1 MEFKDYYN
9 ILGVSKNATPE
20 EIKKAYRKMAVKY
33 HPDKNPGN
41 KEAEE
46 KFKQMN
52 EAYDVL
58 GDADKKKKY
67 DELGDSWKHYQQQ
80 GNGTE
85 GFDWSAWT
93 GRGNGR
99 KQAWNRRSEE
109 TFDESGFS
117 DFFETLFG
125 QKKSAGRKRDFKGE
139 NFQGMVTI
147 GLEEAYTGVARE
159 FEVNGKKI
167 RIRLKPG
174 TRDGQVIRLKGYGG
188 RGSREGY
195 EGDLLLQI
203 NIPSH
208 PSFER
213 KENDL
218 YTTVQVDLYTLLLG
232 GKITVRTWKGSIRMD
247 IPPETD
253 HGRVLRM
260 KGMGMPHYG
269 NEKIFGDLYVKVEV
283 VLPRKLSAEEIKLF
297 QQLQKMRA
305 HEGRNHSSKA
315 T

>member
-9 ILGVSKNATPE
+9 ILGVSKGATPE
-20 EIKKAYRKMAVKY
+20 EIKKAFRKMAVKY

-58 GDADKKKKY
+58 GDAGKKKKY

-80 GNGTE
+80 GRGAE
-85 GFDWSAWT
+85 DFDWSSWA

-99 KQAWNRRSEE
+99 RQAWNRTGEE
-109 TFDESGFS
+109 SFDESGFS

-125 QKKSAGRKRDFKGE
+125 QKKTAGRKRDFKGE
-139 NFQGMVTI
+139 DFQGEITI
-147 GLEEAYTGVARE
+147 SLEEACTGVARE

-174 TRDGQVIRLKGYGG
+174 TRHGQVIRLKGYGG
-188 RGSREGY
+188 RGSREGLG
-195 EGDLLLQI
+195 GDLLLHI
-203 NIPSH
+203 NIPPH
-208 PSFER
+208 PDFER
-213 KENDL
+213 KDNDL
-218 YTTVQVDLYTLLLG
+218 YITVQADLYTLLLG
-232 GKITVRTWKGSIRMD
+232 GKITVRTWKGAIRME
-247 IPPETD
+247 IPRETQT
-253 HGRVLRM
+253 GRVLRM

-269 NEKIFGDLYVKVEV
+269 NEKLSGDLYVKVEV
-283 VLPRKLSAEEIKLF
+283 VLPEKLSAEEIKLF
-297 QQLQKMRA
+297 QQLQKIRS
-305 HEGRNHSSKA
+305 HGVRNHSSK
-315 T
+315 TT